1 MTRKSRRELER
12 ELGAID
18 ESTDDDA
25 GDGRALVGPDGILA
39 PPEWFGYGRADDGGG
54 DADE

>member
-12 ELGAID
+12 ELGDLA
-18 ESTDDDA
+18 ESSDADA
-25 GDGRALVGPDGILA
+25 GDGRELVGPDGILA

-54 DADE
+54 DADP